1 MKQCK
6 EANNHLQTL
15 FRIVQ
20 NSQQINTQSKFIS
33 LRTVGNG
40 YLLKE
45 RQMIARNCI
54 YICHCYNIRLRDAGR
69 CFYDMFRPSGRFRL
83 MGVINLINATG
94 VDASLIFNHDLITE
108 AVESDLVVPGFNP
121 NTYKL
126 SFDLWEWSK
135 PDKKKYL
142 GVPEINE

>member
-1 MKQCK
+1 MKANK
-6 EANNHLQTL
+6 DANNHHLPLLIT
-15 FRIVQ
+15 VQ
-20 NSQQINTQSKFIS
+20 NSGEINTRTKFVS
-33 LRTVGNG
+33 LRTVGNA

-54 YICHCYNIRLRDAGR
+54 YICFCYNIPIHKDAR

-83 MGVINLINATG
+83 MSVINLINATG
-94 VDASLIFNHDLITE
+94 IDASLIFNHDLITE

-126 SFDLWEWSK
+126 PFDIWE
-135 PDKKKYL
+135 D
-142 GVPEINE
+142 V